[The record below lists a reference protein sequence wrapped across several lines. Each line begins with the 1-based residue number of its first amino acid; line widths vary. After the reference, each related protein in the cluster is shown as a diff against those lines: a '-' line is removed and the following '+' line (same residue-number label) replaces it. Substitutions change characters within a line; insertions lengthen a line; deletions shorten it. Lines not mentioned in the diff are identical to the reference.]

1 MVSMLSTKSAKY
13 FKLKE
18 RVNIMKID
26 TEKLDILIA
35 DKGMMLKDVATA
47 SGLSEIAFRNIR
59 QGKANPRLKT
69 LGRIAS
75 ALNVSVKDLIIKEG
89 D

>member
-1 MVSMLSTKSAKY
+1 
-13 FKLKE
+13 
-18 RVNIMKID
+18 MKVD

-35 DKGMMLKDVATA
+35 DKGMMLKDVAQA

-59 QGKANPRLKT
+59 QGKVNPRLKT

-75 ALNVSVKDLIIKEG
+75 TLNVSVKDIILQDEG
-89 D
+89 R

>member
-1 MVSMLSTKSAKY
+1 
-13 FKLKE
+13 
-18 RVNIMKID
+18 MKID

-59 QGKANPRLKT
+59 QGKVNPRLKK

-89 D
+89 ED

>member
-1 MVSMLSTKSAKY
+1 
-13 FKLKE
+13 
-18 RVNIMKID
+18 MKID

-35 DKGMMLKDVATA
+35 DKRMMLKDIAHA

-59 QGKANPRLKT
+59 QGNVNPRLKT

-89 D
+89 ED

>member
-1 MVSMLSTKSAKY
+1 
-13 FKLKE
+13 
-18 RVNIMKID
+18 MKID

-59 QGKANPRLKT
+59 QRKVNPRLKT

-75 ALNVSVKDLIIKEG
+75 VLNVSVKDLIIKEG
-89 D
+89 ED

>member
-1 MVSMLSTKSAKY
+1 MLSTKSAKY